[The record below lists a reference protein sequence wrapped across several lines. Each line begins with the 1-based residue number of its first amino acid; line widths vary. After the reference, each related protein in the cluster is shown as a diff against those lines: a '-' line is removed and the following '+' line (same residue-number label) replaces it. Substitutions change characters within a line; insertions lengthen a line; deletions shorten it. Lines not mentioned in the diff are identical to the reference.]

1 MALKQYYLLF
11 CHRKFKI
18 HVCTNAMTK
27 PKILIS
33 EDEVI
38 IAEDIAACLADMG
51 YETCAID
58 TGEDTIDMIRE
69 TRPDLVLLDINLK
82 GSSDGVDIGSR
93 IKEEFN
99 IPFIYLTAYAD
110 KSTID
115 RAKKT
120 EPDGFLVKPFDEK
133 SLRSTIEIALY
144 KHDHKPN
151 GNGKSASDEPS
162 HKEPETSQDYI
173 FVKVKHRI
181 IKVMYSDILWVE
193 AYDNYSFIV
202 TSDQKYLVSSTLK
215 DMEHKL
221 PSHNFVRV
229 HRSYIANLDKV
240 EALEENAVVFS
251 KGEIPIG
258 KSYKKTLMSR
268 FNIL

>member
-1 MALKQYYLLF
+1 
-11 CHRKFKI
+11 
-18 HVCTNAMTK
+18 MTK

-51 YETCAID
+51 YDTCAID
-58 TGEDTIDMIRE
+58 SGEDTIDIIRE
-69 TRPDLVLLDINLK
+69 TNPDLVLLDINLK
-82 GSSDGVDIGSR
+82 GSADGIDIGSR
-93 IKEEFN
+93 IKQEFN

-144 KHDHKPN
+144 KYGHTLKS
-151 GNGKSASDEPS
+151 NGKNNQNQADDKDYNEVA
-162 HKEPETSQDYI
+162 TDYI

-181 IKVMYSDILWVE
+181 IKVHYKDILWVE

-202 TSDQKYLVSSTLK
+202 TSEQKYLVSSTLK
-215 DMEHKL
+215 DMESKL
-221 PSHNFVRV
+221 PSQTFVRV
-229 HRSYIANLDKV
+229 HRSYIVNLDKV
-240 EALEENAVVFS
+240 EALEENAVVFG

-258 KSYKKTLMSR
+258 KSYKKILMSR

>member
-1 MALKQYYLLF
+1 
-11 CHRKFKI
+11 
-18 HVCTNAMTK
+18 MTK

-38 IAEDIAACLADMG
+38 IAEDIAACLEDLG

-58 TGEDTIDMIRE
+58 TGEATIEMIRE

-82 GSSDGVDIGSR
+82 GDSDGVEIGSR
-93 IKEEFN
+93 IRQEFN

-144 KHDHKPN
+144 KHAHDQKVN
-151 GNGKSASDEPS
+151 GNGKNSTEQ
-162 HKEPETSQDYI
+162 PEAVKAQEASQDYI

-202 TSDQKYLVSSTLK
+202 TAEQKYLVSSTLK

-221 PSHNFVRV
+221 PPQNFVRV

>member
-1 MALKQYYLLF
+1 
-11 CHRKFKI
+11 
-18 HVCTNAMTK
+18 MTK
-27 PKILIS
+27 PRILIS

-38 IAEDIAACLADMG
+38 IAEDIAASLEELG

-58 TGEDTIDMIRE
+58 SGEDTIDMIRE
-69 TRPDLVLLDINLK
+69 TRPDLVLLDINLR
-82 GSSDGVDIGSR
+82 GGADGVDIGSR

-110 KSTID
+110 HATVD

-133 SLRSTIEIALY
+133 SLRSAIEIALY
-144 KHDHKPN
+144 KHD
-151 GNGKSASDEPS
+151 S
-162 HKEPETSQDYI
+162 HKEMNGAQLSPKEQEVATDYI

-181 IKVMYSDILWVE
+181 IKVHYSDILWVE

-202 TSDQKYLVSSTLK
+202 TADQKYLVSSTLK
-215 DMEHKL
+215 DMEQKL
-221 PSHNFVRV
+221 PSQNFVRV
-229 HRSYIANLDKV
+229 HRSYIANLDKI
-240 EALEENAVVFS
+240 EALEENSVVFA
-251 KGEIPIG
+251 KGDVPIG

-268 FNIL
+268 FNII

>member
-1 MALKQYYLLF
+1 
-11 CHRKFKI
+11 
-18 HVCTNAMTK
+18 MTK

-38 IAEDIAACLADMG
+38 IAEDIAASLEEMG
-51 YETCAID
+51 YQACAID
-58 TGEDTIDMIRE
+58 SGENTLEMIR
-69 TRPDLVLLDINLK
+69 TMQPDLVLLDVNLK
-82 GSSDGVDIGSR
+82 GDADGIEIGSK
-93 IKEEFN
+93 IKEEFH

-110 KSTID
+110 KDTLD

-120 EPDGFLVKPFDEK
+120 EPDGFLAKPFDEK
-133 SLRSTIEIALY
+133 NLRSAIEIALY
-144 KHDHKPN
+144 KHDSNAKN
-151 GNGKSASDEPS
+151 GDAEGPASPKS
-162 HKEPETSQDYI
+162 HKESDLQTDYI

-181 IKVMYSDILWVE
+181 IKVHYSDILWVE

-202 TSDQKYLVSSTLK
+202 TADQKYLVSSTLK

-221 PSHNFVRV
+221 PSGNFVRV

-240 EALEENAVVFS
+240 EALEENSVVFS
-251 KGEIPIG
+251 KGDVPIG

-268 FNIL
+268 FNII

>member
-1 MALKQYYLLF
+1 
-11 CHRKFKI
+11 
-18 HVCTNAMTK
+18 MTK

-38 IAEDIAACLADMG
+38 IAEDLAASLEELG

-58 TGEDTIDMIRE
+58 SGEDTINKIRE
-69 TRPDLVLLDINLK
+69 EHPNLVILDINL
-82 GSSDGVDIGSR
+82 GGGADGVEIGSR
-93 IKEEFN
+93 IRQEFN

-110 KSTID
+110 SATVD

-133 SLRSTIEIALY
+133 SLRSAIEIALY
-144 KHDHKPN
+144 KHDNKEEKETDGVPQ
-151 GNGKSASDEPS
+151 SP
-162 HKEPETSQDYI
+162 KEPEIAADYI

-181 IKVMYSDILWVE
+181 IKVQYNEILWVE

-202 TSDQKYLVSSTLK
+202 TAEQKYLVSSTLK
-215 DMEHKL
+215 DMEQKL
-221 PSHNFVRV
+221 PTQNFVRV
-229 HRSYIANLDKV
+229 HRSYIANLDKI
-240 EALEENAVVFS
+240 EALEENSVVFS
-251 KGEIPIG
+251 KGDVPIG

-268 FNIL
+268 FNII

>member
-1 MALKQYYLLF
+1 
-11 CHRKFKI
+11 
-18 HVCTNAMTK
+18 MTK

-38 IAEDIAACLADMG
+38 IAEDLAASLEDLG

-82 GSSDGVDIGSR
+82 GDADGVEIGSR
-93 IKEEFN
+93 IRQEFK

-110 KSTID
+110 AATID

-120 EPDGFLVKPFDEK
+120 EPDGFLVKPFDDK
-133 SLRSTIEIALY
+133 SLRSAIEIALY
-144 KHDHKPN
+144 KHDSNSRGEKGSN
-151 GNGKSASDEPS
+151 GTQQTE
-162 HKEPETSQDYI
+162 HKEQEVATDYI

-181 IKVMYSDILWVE
+181 IKVHYSDILWVE

-202 TSDQKYLVSSTLK
+202 TADQKYLVSSTLK
-215 DMEHKL
+215 DMEQKL
-221 PSHNFVRV
+221 PSQNFVRV
-229 HRSYIANLDKV
+229 HRSYIANLDKID
-240 EALEENAVVFS
+240 ALEENSVVFA
-251 KGEIPIG
+251 KGDVPIG

-268 FNIL
+268 FNII

>member
-1 MALKQYYLLF
+1 
-11 CHRKFKI
+11 
-18 HVCTNAMTK
+18 MTK

-38 IAEDIAACLADMG
+38 IAEDLAASLEELG
-51 YETCAID
+51 YTTCAID
-58 TGEDTIDMIRE
+58 SGEDTIDKIRE
-69 TRPDLVLLDINLK
+69 TQPDLVLLDINL
-82 GSSDGVDIGSR
+82 GGDHDGVEIGNR
-93 IKEEFN
+93 IRQEFD

-110 KSTID
+110 HATID

-120 EPDGFLVKPFDEK
+120 QPDGFLVKPFDEK
-133 SLRSTIEIALY
+133 SLRSAIEIALY
-144 KHDHKPN
+144 KHDN
-151 GNGKSASDEPS
+151 GHREEKEMNGTQVTG
-162 HKEPETSQDYI
+162 KEQEVVTDYI

-181 IKVMYSDILWVE
+181 IKVQYSDIIWVE

-202 TSDQKYLVSSTLK
+202 TADQKYLVSSTLK

-221 PSHNFVRV
+221 PTQSFVRV

-240 EALEENAVVFS
+240 EALEENAVVFA

-258 KSYKKTLMSR
+258 KSYKKTLLSR
-268 FNIL
+268 FNII

>member
-1 MALKQYYLLF
+1 
-11 CHRKFKI
+11 
-18 HVCTNAMTK
+18 MTK

-38 IAEDIAACLADMG
+38 IAEDLAASLEELG

-58 TGEDTIDMIRE
+58 SGEDTIDMIRE
-69 TRPDLVLLDINLK
+69 TQPDLVLLDINLR
-82 GSSDGVDIGSR
+82 GETDGVEIGSR
-93 IKEEFN
+93 IKQEFG

-110 KSTID
+110 HATID

-120 EPDGFLVKPFDEK
+120 EPDGFLVKPYDEK

-144 KHDHKPN
+144 KHDNNHKGKEAN
-151 GNGKSASDEPS
+151 GAQVS
-162 HKEPETSQDYI
+162 HKEQDMAADYI

-181 IKVMYSDILWVE
+181 IKVHYSEILWVE

-202 TSDQKYLVSSTLK
+202 TADQKYLVSSTLK
-215 DMEHKL
+215 DMEQKL
-221 PSHNFVRV
+221 PSQNFVRV
-229 HRSYIANLDKV
+229 HRSYIANLDKI
-240 EALEENAVVFS
+240 EALEENSVVFA
-251 KGEIPIG
+251 KGDIPIG

-268 FNIL
+268 FNII

>member
-1 MALKQYYLLF
+1 
-11 CHRKFKI
+11 
-18 HVCTNAMTK
+18 MTK

-38 IAEDIAACLADMG
+38 IAEDIAASLEELG

-58 TGEDTIDMIRE
+58 SGEDTIDMIRE
-69 TRPDLVLLDINLK
+69 TQPDLVLLDINLR
-82 GSSDGVDIGSR
+82 GGADGVDIGSR

-110 KSTID
+110 HATVD

-133 SLRSTIEIALY
+133 SLRSAIEIALY
-144 KHDHKPN
+144 KHDN
-151 GNGKSASDEPS
+151 S
-162 HKEPETSQDYI
+162 HKEVNGANLNHKEQEVAADYI

-181 IKVMYSDILWVE
+181 IKVHYSDILWVE

-202 TSDQKYLVSSTLK
+202 TADQKYLVSSTLK
-215 DMEHKL
+215 DMEQKL
-221 PSHNFVRV
+221 PSQNFVRV
-229 HRSYIANLDKV
+229 HRSYIANLDKI
-240 EALEENAVVFS
+240 EALEENSVVFG
-251 KGEIPIG
+251 KGDVPIG

-268 FNIL
+268 FNII

>member
-1 MALKQYYLLF
+1 
-11 CHRKFKI
+11 
-18 HVCTNAMTK
+18 MTK

-38 IAEDIAACLADMG
+38 IAEDIAACLKDLG

-69 TRPDLVLLDINLK
+69 THPDLVLLDINLK
-82 GSSDGVDIGSR
+82 GNADGVDIGSR
-93 IKEEFN
+93 IREEFN

-144 KHDHKPN
+144 KHGHKPN
-151 GNGKSASDEPS
+151 GNGHGKHDYAEPPVV
-162 HKEPETSQDYI
+162 KEQEASQDYI

-202 TSDQKYLVSSTLK
+202 TTDQKYLVSSTLK
-215 DMEHKL
+215 DMESKL
-221 PSHNFVRV
+221 PAHNFVRV

-240 EALEENAVVFS
+240 DALEENAVVFS

>member
-1 MALKQYYLLF
+1 
-11 CHRKFKI
+11 
-18 HVCTNAMTK
+18 MTK

-38 IAEDIAACLADMG
+38 IAEDLAACLVDLG
-51 YETCAID
+51 YQTCAID
-58 TGEDTIDMIRE
+58 SGEDTLEIIRE
-69 TRPDLVLLDINLK
+69 KQPDLILLDINIR
-82 GSSDGVDIGSR
+82 GEMDGIELGTR
-93 IKEEFN
+93 IREEFN

-110 KSTID
+110 KATID

-144 KHDHKPN
+144 KHDHTHKV
-151 GNGKSASDEPS
+151 NGKNTP
-162 HKEPETSQDYI
+162 TSSQSNSGNESPDIAPDYI

-181 IKVMYSDILWVE
+181 IKVMYNDILWVE

-202 TSDQKYLVSSTLK
+202 TTDQKYLVSSTLK

-229 HRSYIANLDKV
+229 HRSYIANLDKI
-240 EALEENAVVFS
+240 EALEENSVVFS
-251 KGEIPIG
+251 KSDIPIG
-258 KSYKKTLMSR
+258 KSYKKLLMSR

>member
-1 MALKQYYLLF
+1 MLNFTYEP
-11 CHRKFKI
+11 
-18 HVCTNAMTK
+18 NNMTK

-38 IAEDIAACLADMG
+38 IAEDLAASLEELG

-58 TGEDTIDMIRE
+58 SGEDTINKIRE
-69 TRPDLVLLDINLK
+69 EQPNLIILDINL
-82 GSSDGVDIGSR
+82 GGGIDGVEIGSR
-93 IKEEFN
+93 IRQEFN

-110 KSTID
+110 SATID

-133 SLRSTIEIALY
+133 SLRSAIEIALY
-144 KHDHKPN
+144 KHDNKEEKEGDSVPQN
-151 GNGKSASDEPS
+151 P
-162 HKEPETSQDYI
+162 KEPEIAADYI

-181 IKVMYSDILWVE
+181 IKVQYSEILWVE

-202 TSDQKYLVSSTLK
+202 TAEQKYLVSSTLK
-215 DMEHKL
+215 DMEQKL
-221 PSHNFVRV
+221 PPQNFVRV
-229 HRSYIANLDKV
+229 HRSYIANLDKI
-240 EALEENAVVFS
+240 EALEENSVVFS
-251 KGEIPIG
+251 KGDVPIG

-268 FNIL
+268 FNII

>member
-1 MALKQYYLLF
+1 
-11 CHRKFKI
+11 
-18 HVCTNAMTK
+18 MTK

-38 IAEDIAACLADMG
+38 IAEDIAACLEDLG

-58 TGEDTIDMIRE
+58 TGEATLDIIRE
-69 TRPDLVLLDINLK
+69 TRPDLVLLDINLR
-82 GSSDGVDIGSR
+82 GDSDGVEIGSR
-93 IKEEFN
+93 IKQEFN

-144 KHDHKPN
+144 KHGHNHKIN
-151 GNGKSASDEPS
+151 GNGSAGHTEPPL
-162 HKEPETSQDYI
+162 KEQEVSQDYI

-193 AYDNYSFIV
+193 AYDNYSFLV
-202 TSDQKYLVSSTLK
+202 TADQKYLVSSTLK
-215 DMEHKL
+215 DMEQKL
-221 PSHNFVRV
+221 PPHNFVRV

-258 KSYKKTLMSR
+258 KSYKKILMSR

>member
-1 MALKQYYLLF
+1 
-11 CHRKFKI
+11 
-18 HVCTNAMTK
+18 MTK

-38 IAEDIAACLADMG
+38 IAEDIAASLEELG

-58 TGEDTIDMIRE
+58 SGEDTLDMIRE
-69 TRPDLVLLDINLK
+69 TKPDLVLLDINLRGK
-82 GSSDGVDIGSR
+82 ADGIEIGAHIR
-93 IKEEFN
+93 EEFK

-110 KSTID
+110 RVTID

-120 EPDGFLVKPFDEK
+120 QPDGFLVKPFEGK
-133 SLRSTIEIALY
+133 SLRSAIEIALY
-144 KHDHKPN
+144 KHNNNTAEVEKAAEEFLPEQN
-151 GNGKSASDEPS
+151 G
-162 HKEPETSQDYI
+162 HKEQEMSADYL

-181 IKVMYSDILWVE
+181 IKVLYNDILWVE

-215 DMEHKL
+215 DMEGKL
-221 PSHNFVRV
+221 PQQNFVRV

-240 EALEENAVVFS
+240 EALEENSVVFP
-251 KGEIPIG
+251 KGDVPIG

-268 FNIL
+268 FNII

>member
-1 MALKQYYLLF
+1 
-11 CHRKFKI
+11 
-18 HVCTNAMTK
+18 MTK
-27 PKILIS
+27 PRILIS

-38 IAEDIAACLADMG
+38 IAEDLAACLEDLG
-51 YETCAID
+51 YQTCAID
-58 TGEDTIDMIRE
+58 SGEDTLDKIRE
-69 TRPDLVLLDINLK
+69 TKPDLVLLDINIR
-82 GSSDGVDIGSR
+82 GESDGVEIGAR
-93 IKEEFN
+93 IHEEFN

-110 KSTID
+110 KATID

-120 EPDGFLVKPFDEK
+120 APDGFLVKPFDEK

-144 KHDHKPN
+144 KHGQIHKS
-151 GNGKSASDEPS
+151 NGKDHAA
-162 HKEPETSQDYI
+162 TSQPIVAPEHEVALDYI

-181 IKVMYSDILWVE
+181 IKVMYNDILWVE

-202 TSDQKYLVSSTLK
+202 TADQKYLVSSTLK

-221 PSHNFVRV
+221 PSQNFVRV

-240 EALEENAVVFS
+240 EALEESAVVFS
-251 KGEIPIG
+251 KSEIPIG
-258 KSYKKTLMSR
+258 KSYKKLLMSR

>member
-1 MALKQYYLLF
+1 
-11 CHRKFKI
+11 
-18 HVCTNAMTK
+18 MTK

-33 EDEVI
+33 EDEII
-38 IAEDIAACLADMG
+38 IAEDIAASLEELG

-69 TRPDLVLLDINLK
+69 TRPDLVLLDINLRGK
-82 GSSDGVDIGSR
+82 ADGIEIGSR
-93 IKEEFN
+93 IRDEFG

-110 KSTID
+110 KATID

-133 SLRSTIEIALY
+133 NLRSAIEIALY
-144 KHDHKPN
+144 KHDSHRSDDKDPEDAPHIN
-151 GNGKSASDEPS
+151 GNHNHN
-162 HKEPETSQDYI
+162 HKDQEVATDYI

-181 IKVMYSDILWVE
+181 IKVHYSEILWVE

-202 TSDQKYLVSSTLK
+202 TADQKYLVSSTLK
-215 DMEHKL
+215 DMESKL
-221 PSHNFVRV
+221 PPQNFVRV
-229 HRSYIANLDKV
+229 HRSYIANLDKI
-240 EALEENAVVFS
+240 EALEENSVVFS
-251 KGEIPIG
+251 KGDIPIG

-268 FNIL
+268 FNII

>member
-1 MALKQYYLLF
+1 
-11 CHRKFKI
+11 
-18 HVCTNAMTK
+18 MTK

-38 IAEDIAACLADMG
+38 IAEDIAASLEELG

-58 TGEDTIDMIRE
+58 SGEDTLDMIRE
-69 TRPDLVLLDINLK
+69 TQPDLVLLDINLRGK
-82 GSSDGVDIGSR
+82 ADGVEIGAQIR
-93 IKEEFN
+93 AEFN

-110 KSTID
+110 KATID

-120 EPDGFLVKPFDEK
+120 QPDGFLIKPFDET

-144 KHDHKPN
+144 KH
-151 GNGKSASDEPS
+151 GNNNSSATSEKASAEVAYPS
-162 HKEPETSQDYI
+162 IVQKEPEVNADYI

-181 IKVMYSDILWVE
+181 IKVHYNDILWVE

-202 TSDQKYLVSSTLK
+202 TEEQKYLVSSTLK
-215 DMEHKL
+215 DMEGKL
-221 PSHNFVRV
+221 PPQNFVRV

-240 EALEENAVVFS
+240 EALEENSVVFP
-251 KGEIPIG
+251 KGDVPIG
-258 KSYKKTLMSR
+258 KSYKKTFMSR
-268 FNIL
+268 FNII

>member
-1 MALKQYYLLF
+1 MA
-11 CHRKFKI
+11 
-18 HVCTNAMTK
+18 K

-38 IAEDIAACLADMG
+38 IAEDIAACLEELG
-51 YETCAID
+51 YQTCAID
-58 TGEDTIDMIRE
+58 SGEDTIKKIRD
-69 TRPDLVLLDINLK
+69 TQPDLVLLDINIRGKL
-82 GSSDGVDIGSR
+82 DGIEIGSLLR
-93 IKEEFN
+93 EEFN

-110 KSTID
+110 KATID

-133 SLRSTIEIALY
+133 SLRSAIEIALY
-144 KHDHKPN
+144 KHGHTNKA
-151 GNGKSASDEPS
+151 NGKENAAAL
-162 HKEPETSQDYI
+162 KTTEPEVALDYI

-202 TSDQKYLVSSTLK
+202 TADQKYLVSSTLK

-221 PSHNFVRV
+221 PPQNFVRV
-229 HRSYIANLDKV
+229 HRSYIANLDKI
-240 EALEENAVVFS
+240 EAMEENSVVFS
-251 KGEIPIG
+251 KSDIPIG
-258 KSYKKTLMSR
+258 KSYKKLLMAR

>member
-1 MALKQYYLLF
+1 
-11 CHRKFKI
+11 
-18 HVCTNAMTK
+18 MTK

-38 IAEDIAACLADMG
+38 IAEDIAACLEDMG

-69 TRPDLVLLDINLK
+69 TQPDLVLLDINLK
-82 GSSDGVDIGSR
+82 GNSDGVDIGSR

-144 KHDHKPN
+144 KHDHLKLN
-151 GNGKSASDEPS
+151 GNGNGHSKATPDDAVQ
-162 HKEPETSQDYI
+162 KEPETSQDYI

-240 EALEENAVVFS
+240 EALEENAVLFS

>member
-1 MALKQYYLLF
+1 
-11 CHRKFKI
+11 
-18 HVCTNAMTK
+18 MTK

-38 IAEDIAACLADMG
+38 IAEDIAASLEELG

-58 TGEDTIDMIRE
+58 SGEDTIDMIRE
-69 TRPDLVLLDINLK
+69 TQPDLVLLDINLR
-82 GSSDGVDIGSR
+82 GGADGVDIGSR

-110 KSTID
+110 HATVD

-133 SLRSTIEIALY
+133 SLRSAIEIALY
-144 KHDHKPN
+144 KHDH
-151 GNGKSASDEPS
+151 S
-162 HKEPETSQDYI
+162 HKETNGAQLNHKEQEVASDYI

-181 IKVMYSDILWVE
+181 IKVHYSDILWVE

-202 TSDQKYLVSSTLK
+202 TADQKYLVSSTLK
-215 DMEHKL
+215 DMEQKL
-221 PSHNFVRV
+221 PSQNFVRV
-229 HRSYIANLDKV
+229 HRSYIANLDKI
-240 EALEENAVVFS
+240 EALEENSVVFG
-251 KGEIPIG
+251 KGDVPIG

-268 FNIL
+268 FNII

>member
-1 MALKQYYLLF
+1 
-11 CHRKFKI
+11 
-18 HVCTNAMTK
+18 MTK

-38 IAEDIAACLADMG
+38 IAEDLAASLEELG
-51 YETCAID
+51 YTTCAID
-58 TGEDTIDMIRE
+58 SGQDTIDRIRE
-69 TRPDLVLLDINLK
+69 TQPDLVLLDINL
-82 GSSDGVDIGSR
+82 GGDQDGVEIGHR
-93 IKEEFN
+93 IRQEFD

-110 KSTID
+110 HATID

-133 SLRSTIEIALY
+133 SLRSAIEIALY
-144 KHDHKPN
+144 KRDSGHREDKEMN
-151 GNGKSASDEPS
+151 GAAVGSKDQEVA
-162 HKEPETSQDYI
+162 TDYI

-181 IKVMYSDILWVE
+181 IKVHYSEIIWVE

-202 TSDQKYLVSSTLK
+202 TADQKYLVSSTLK

-221 PSHNFVRV
+221 PPQNFVRV
-229 HRSYIANLDKV
+229 HRSYIANLDKI
-240 EALEENAVVFS
+240 EALEENSVVFA
-251 KGEIPIG
+251 KGDIPIG

-268 FNIL
+268 FNII

>member
-1 MALKQYYLLF
+1 
-11 CHRKFKI
+11 
-18 HVCTNAMTK
+18 MTK

-38 IAEDIAACLADMG
+38 IAEDIAASLEELG

-58 TGEDTIDMIRE
+58 TGEDTLDMIRE
-69 TRPDLVLLDINLK
+69 TQPDLVLLDINLR
-82 GSSDGVDIGSR
+82 GQADGVEIGSR
-93 IKEEFN
+93 IRQEFN

-110 KSTID
+110 KATLD

-133 SLRSTIEIALY
+133 SLRSAIEIALY
-144 KHDHKPN
+144 KHDN
-151 GNGKSASDEPS
+151 NNNNGKEVDGAQQAV
-162 HKEPETSQDYI
+162 KEQEVAADYI

-181 IKVMYSDILWVE
+181 IKVHYSDILWVE

-202 TSDQKYLVSSTLK
+202 TADQKYLVSSTLK

-221 PSHNFVRV
+221 PSQNFVRV
-229 HRSYIANLDKV
+229 HRSYIANLDKI
-240 EALEENAVVFS
+240 EALEENSVVFG
-251 KGEIPIG
+251 KGDIPIG

-268 FNIL
+268 FNII

>member
-1 MALKQYYLLF
+1 
-11 CHRKFKI
+11 
-18 HVCTNAMTK
+18 MTK

-38 IAEDIAACLADMG
+38 IAEDIAACLEELG

-58 TGEDTIDMIRE
+58 AGEDTLEKIRE
-69 TRPDLVLLDINLK
+69 TQPDLVLLDINLK
-82 GSSDGVDIGSR
+82 GDADGIEIGSR
-93 IKEEFN
+93 IKEEFG

-110 KSTID
+110 KDTVD

-120 EPDGFLVKPFDEK
+120 EPDGFLAKPFDEK
-133 SLRSTIEIALY
+133 NLRSAIEIALY
-144 KHDHKPN
+144 KHGSLPKPAEGEAVVPAKNLKEN
-151 GNGKSASDEPS
+151 GA
-162 HKEPETSQDYI
+162 HADYI

-181 IKVMYSDILWVE
+181 IKVHYSDILWVE

-202 TSDQKYLVSSTLK
+202 TAEQKYLVSSTLK

-221 PSHNFVRV
+221 PPDNFVRV

-240 EALEENAVVFS
+240 EALEENSVVFA
-251 KGEIPIG
+251 KGDVPIG
-258 KSYKKTLMSR
+258 KSYKKALMSR
-268 FNIL
+268 FNII